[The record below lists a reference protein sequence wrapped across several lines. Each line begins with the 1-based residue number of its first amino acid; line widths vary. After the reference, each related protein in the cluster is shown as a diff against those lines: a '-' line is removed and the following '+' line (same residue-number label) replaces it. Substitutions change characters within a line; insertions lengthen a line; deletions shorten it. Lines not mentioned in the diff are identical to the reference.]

1 MYGIHPS
8 SSYPCALIIFI
19 PGEGALIIT
28 YPIRKAGNQNV
39 TRISKM
45 QRFNISVFSV
55 SPAAKSV
62 GRNW

>member
-1 MYGIHPS
+1 M
-8 SSYPCALIIFI
+8 
-19 PGEGALIIT
+19 IIT

-55 SPAAKSV
+55 SWRQSRSAGTGKLYSTSPGLA
-62 GRNW
+62 GD

>member
-1 MYGIHPS
+1 M
-8 SSYPCALIIFI
+8 
-19 PGEGALIIT
+19 IIT

-55 SPAAKSV
+55 
-62 GRNW
+62 